1 MIKISIKIYTYVIVA
16 ITFSG
21 ALNAHAASGEE
32 VYKSAC
38 STCHDS
44 GAGQAPRVTHRD
56 EWLPRWQRGRDA
68 MHEAGIKGVPNT
80 AMAAKGGFSKLS
92 DEEVKAAVD
101 YILARTGFQESLVVK
116 SAATG
121 ASAVTQSSAS
131 GAAVDDNTLQ
141 KQVAEALRNGMAAG
155 AQIENVEGK
164 LLVRGVNIRVS
175 VRGGT
180 VTLEGMP
187 EKRDIITNA
196 EKIARSVNGV
206 RRVDNKMVAA
216 GLLDWD

>member
-1 MIKISIKIYTYVIVA
+1 MKKISIKTISYMLMVIA
-16 ITFSG
+16 S
-21 ALNAHAASGEE
+21 NAHAASGEE

-56 EWLPRWQRGRDA
+56 EWVSRWQRGRDA

-92 DEEVKAAVD
+92 DAEVKAAVD
-101 YILARTGFQESLVVK
+101 YILARTGFQESLVVR
-116 SAATG
+116 
-121 ASAVTQSSAS
+121 SAVPGPSVAAQPGAS

-141 KQVAEALRNGMAAG
+141 KQVAEALRNGMASG
-155 AQIENVEGK
+155 AQIESVEGK

-175 VRGGT
+175 ARDGA
-180 VTLEGMP
+180 VTLEGML
-187 EKRDIITNA
+187 EKPDIISRA
-196 EKIARSVNGV
+196 EKITGSVNGV
-206 RRVDNKMVAA
+206 RRVDNKLVAA
-216 GLLDWD
+216 GLFDWD